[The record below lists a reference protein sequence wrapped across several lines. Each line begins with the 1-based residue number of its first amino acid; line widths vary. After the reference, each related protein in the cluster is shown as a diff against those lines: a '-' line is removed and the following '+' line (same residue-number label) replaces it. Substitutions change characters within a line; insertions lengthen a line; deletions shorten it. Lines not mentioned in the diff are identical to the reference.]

1 MGINL
6 HIYNDGELLETQ
18 ILYNENLKNGNFQD
32 DDILKIL
39 LEIQKAMDAEPGN
52 RFLSGLKK
60 FIEANRS

>member
-18 ILYNENLKNGNFQD
+18 LVYTDNLKNDNFQE

-52 RFLSGLKK
+52 RFLSRLKK
-60 FIEANRS
+60 FIEANRT